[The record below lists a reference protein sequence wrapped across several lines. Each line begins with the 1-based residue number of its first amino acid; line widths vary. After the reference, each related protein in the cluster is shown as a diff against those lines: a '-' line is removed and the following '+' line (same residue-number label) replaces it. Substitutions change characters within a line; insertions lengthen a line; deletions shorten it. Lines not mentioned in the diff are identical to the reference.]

1 MQLGFDISFLVRQP
15 FLGRAAVM
23 EFPST
28 NLRSL
33 DGSRGERIKPKE
45 VGRLIFQ
52 AEFTST
58 HNPKF
63 RGFRERSEARSE
75 MRSRG

>member
-1 MQLGFDISFLVRQP
+1 MGLGFDISFLLWQSA
-15 FLGRAAVM
+15 RAIVM
-23 EFPST
+23 EFLTT

-63 RGFRERSEARSE
+63 RGLLERE
-75 MRSRG
+75 